1 MLARRIAIGACT
13 LCLAIPAAA
22 GASPA
27 ANPPKARGPF
37 GNPPAGPPSTVKA
50 RGPFGN
56 PPAGPSSTVRAR
68 GPYGNPPAGPPSTV
82 KAKGPYGS
90 PPGAGPQSTTAVSVH
105 GGGVSRRHGA
115 DGWRTAAISEAALLA
130 AVLLGMALLLPALR
144 RAPRMVT

>member
-1 MLARRIAIGACT
+1 MLARRIAITVCA
-13 LCLAIPAAA
+13 LCLAAPAVA
-22 GASPA
+22 GASEGTNPA
-27 ANPPKARGPF
+27 N
-37 GNPPAGPPSTVKA
+37 GNPA
-50 RGPFGN
+50 
-56 PPAGPSSTVRAR
+56 
-68 GPYGNPPAGPPSTV
+68 AGPPSTV